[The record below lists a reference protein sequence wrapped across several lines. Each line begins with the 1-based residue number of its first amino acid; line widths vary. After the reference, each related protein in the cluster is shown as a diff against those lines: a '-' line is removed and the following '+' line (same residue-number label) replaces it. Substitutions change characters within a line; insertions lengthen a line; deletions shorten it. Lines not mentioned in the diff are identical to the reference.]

1 MKKNGN
7 GLLLDRILEPV
18 SASLNKEAAQKL
30 LALKAD
36 RKTQARVTKL
46 ADKCTEGELTP
57 DERREY
63 EMYLMANH
71 FVAILK
77 ARARILLARKSQPV

>member
-18 SASLNKEAAQKL
+18 SSSLNKEAARKIL
-30 LALKAD
+30 SLKVD
-36 RKTQARVTKL
+36 RTVQARVNKL

-63 EMYLMANH
+63 EMYIMADH
-71 FVAILK
+71 LVAVLK
-77 ARARILLARKSQPV
+77 AKARIVLGRKSPPA

>member
-1 MKKNGN
+1 MKTNGN

-18 SASLNKEAAQKL
+18 SASLNLEAAQKIL
-30 LALKAD
+30 SLKAD

-46 ADKCTEGELTP
+46 ADKCNEGELTAE
-57 DERREY
+57 ERREY
-63 EMYLMANH
+63 ELYLMANH

-77 ARARILLARKSQPV
+77 AKARILLARRLQPA

>member
-18 SASLNKEAAQKL
+18 SASLNKEAARKIL
-30 LALKAD
+30 SLKAD
-36 RKTQARVTKL
+36 RKVQARVNKL

-63 EMYLMANH
+63 EMYIMADH
-71 FVAILK
+71 VVAVLK
-77 ARARILLARKSQPV
+77 AKARIVLSRKSQPA

>member
-18 SASLNKEAAQKL
+18 SASLNEDAARKL
-30 LALKAD
+30 IALRAD

-46 ADKCTEGELTP
+46 AEKCNEGELTNA
-57 DERREY
+57 ERREY
-63 EMYLMANH
+63 ETYVMANH
-71 FVAILK
+71 FIAILK
-77 ARARILLARKSQPV
+77 AKARLLLARKGQTS